1 MKFID
6 YLKQQLD
13 PDREKQP
20 LTDKIF
26 MRSVVTSFVA
36 IIACIV
42 VFSASTYAWFNES
55 VATTETITASVYT
68 LSITTAPTSTTVT
81 NTSGNSVYTLAGDT
95 AYTVTVTTVDDE
107 TTGTTGY
114 IKLKIG
120 DQTLVSEQ
128 INKGDTLTFTLRFDS
143 DTTVE
148 LIECWGI
155 SSIPSEDRH
164 IIDGS
169 SLGDPTP

>member
-55 VATTETITASVYT
+55 VATTETITTSVYT
-68 LSITTAPTSTTVT
+68 LSITTAP
-81 NTSGNSVYTLAGDT
+81 NSVYTLAANT
-95 AYTVTVTTVDDE
+95 AYTVTVTAVDAE

-128 INKGDTLTFTLRFDS
+128 INKGDTLSFTLRFDA

-148 LIECWGI
+148 LVECWGI

-164 IIDGS
+164 ITDGC

>member
-55 VATTETITASVYT
+55 VATTETITSSVYT
-68 LSITTAPTSTTVT
+68 LSITTAPTSTFRKVDFPAP
-81 NTSGNSVYTLAGDT
+81 LA
-95 AYTVTVTTVDDE
+95 
-107 TTGTTGY
+107 
-114 IKLKIG
+114 
-120 DQTLVSEQ
+120 
-128 INKGDTLTFTLRFDS
+128 
-143 DTTVE
+143 
-148 LIECWGI
+148 
-155 SSIPSEDRH
+155 PMM
-164 IIDGS
+164 
-169 SLGDPTP
+169 P

>member
-6 YLKQQLD
+6 YLKKQLD
-13 PDREKQP
+13 PDREKDT

-55 VATTETITASVYT
+55 VATTETITTSVYT
-68 LSITTAPTSTTVT
+68 LSITADPTRTPVT
-81 NTSGNSVYTLAGDT
+81 NANGNDEYTLDAGIRY
-95 AYTVTVTTVDDE
+95 AVTVATVDAE

-114 IKLKIG
+114 IKLRIDDK
-120 DQTLVSEQ
+120 TYVSEQ
-128 INKGDTLTFTLRFDS
+128 IDKGESLTFYLEFDT

-148 LIECWGI
+148 IIECWGI
-155 SSIPSEDRH
+155 SSIPHETRDIFS
-164 IIDGS
+164 GT
-169 SLGDPTP
+169 SLGHNTP

>member
-36 IIACIV
+36 IIACIL

-55 VATTETITASVYT
+55 VTTTETITSSVYT
-68 LSITTAPTSTTVT
+68 LSITAEPTLTPLTDT
-81 NTSGNSVYTLAGDT
+81 DGNGVYTLAANT
-95 AYTVTVTTVDDE
+95 AYTVTVTAVE
-107 TTGTTGY
+107 QGTTGKTGY
-114 IKLKIG
+114 IKLNIG
-120 DQTLVSEQ
+120 DSTLVSEQ
-128 INKGDTLTFTLRFDS
+128 IDKGETIRFTLRFAS
-143 DTTVE
+143 ETTVTV
-148 LIECWGI
+148 IECWGT

-164 IIDGS
+164 ITDGS

>member
-1 MKFID
+1 MKFTD

-55 VATTETITASVYT
+55 VATTETITTSVYT
-68 LSITTAPTSTTVT
+68 LSITSNPTLTPHPDTD
-81 NTSGNSVYTLAGDT
+81 GNSVYTLAGGT
-95 AYTVTVTTVDDE
+95 EYTVTVTTVDAE

-128 INKGDTLTFTLRFDS
+128 INKGDTLSFTLRFDAE
-143 DTTVE
+143 TTVTV
-148 LIECWGI
+148 IECWGI

-164 IIDGS
+164 ITDGC